1 MNEVDVMTHED
12 AGHYKRKHPSDR
24 EPKPEILAAVK
35 RKASKGEISC
45 AAAHKIAEDTKT
57 PPLEVGF
64 AVDFLEIRLTRCQ
77 LGLYGYRP
85 QKRVVKPAAAVSDA
99 LQDAIQNS
107 LVDGRLSCEAAW
119 KIARKQ
125 GLRKMDVSSACEALR
140 IKISS
145 CQLGA
150 F

>member
-1 MNEVDVMTHED
+1 MTHED
-12 AGHYKRKHPSDR
+12 AGHYKKKHPSDR
-24 EPKPEILAAVK
+24 ESKPEVADAVK
-35 RKASKGEISC
+35 RKGLNGEISC
-45 AAAHKIAEDTKT
+45 AAAHRIAEDTKT

-64 AVDFLEIRLTRCQ
+64 TIDCLEIRLTKCQ

-85 QKRVVKPAAAVSDA
+85 QKRVVKPAETVSDI
-99 LQDAIQNS
+99 LRDAIRDA
-107 LVDGRLSCEAAW
+107 LVAGRLSCKSAW
-119 KIARKQ
+119 EIAQKH
-125 GLRKMDVSSACEALR
+125 GISKMDVSAACEAVG